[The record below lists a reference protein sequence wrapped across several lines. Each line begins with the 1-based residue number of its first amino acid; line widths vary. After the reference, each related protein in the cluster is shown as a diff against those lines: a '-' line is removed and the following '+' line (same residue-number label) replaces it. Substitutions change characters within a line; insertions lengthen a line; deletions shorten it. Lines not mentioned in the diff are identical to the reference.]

1 LKKNISNSST
11 SLFPCKLDEAFEKK
25 LSLLSDELLKNWGER
40 QLSVLE
46 LDDRIATAAEK
57 APTDDNLIKLLRESL
72 SDVKKEYEKVLIHEE
87 EKVREAGGLHVF
99 GTERHESR
107 RVDNQLRGR
116 AGRQGDLW
124 STRFFLSL
132 DDNLLSILKEIKI
145 QTRKLALALKV
156 KGLLNI
162 QFAIKKDEIFVI
174 EVNPRASRTVPFVSK
189 ANGIP
194 LAKIASRVMAG
205 EKLSRYKLKYKTNKR
220 FAVKEAVFPF
230 NKFPDS
236 DLLLGPEMKSTGE
249 VMGFDDDF
257 GIAIA
262 KSQIAA
268 SNSLPTKGM
277 AFLSV
282 KDSHKQEIIG
292 IAQRLIKLGF
302 TLSATSGTAE
312 ILIKN
317 GMKCRKINKV
327 SSGKPHIVDVL
338 NSKKIALVIN
348 TGGGNS
354 ESRIND
360 AVALR
365 RGTLANKIKNNEVFL
380 DDKKQFSRI
389 KYEKF
394 LLENNITAPDFEIR
408 FRNEELKKKLFAYVG
423 GGIKSPYFLNNKI
436 YINKNKEVEVKY
448 LDLDTVYNTETPET
462 EIEQFIKDNEE
473 NLKEEVI
480 DFSYAKI
487 TPSNLIDS
495 DEFNNEFFKK
505 IDEIENSILNDSS
518 IEDIRKIYDLKIEYL
533 SNYNN
538 EDKNNEIFK
547 EIYEKRNDEKIQ
559 LLDKNDYYLLFEVTK
574 INKVLPSKSEI
585 KFIERV
591 KENLILKKKYEYNKD
606 LFQKIQDKKFNND
619 EFVKISKN
627 GENLLNETI
636 KSLDDNSIFDK
647 DSVSLIY
654 SLPENSFVLLTNDNN
669 KIFLAKVN
677 KIYTKN
683 LPKNDIENSEY
694 LEISNN
700 KIVEEIYSSYD
711 LALSKKYKVKVFQN
725 TLDRIKNNFK

>member
-1 LKKNISNSST
+1 MLNTLRNFSKTKLAGILIGIIIIPFVFWGMGSVFSGGNTNNIAKINNETIST
-11 SLFPCKLDEAFEKK
+11 Q
-25 LSLLSDELLKNWGER
+25 ELLNYINQTRMDNEYIKENIDNK
-40 QLSVLE
+40 V
-46 LDDRIATAAEK
+46 IEK
-57 APTDDNLIKLLRESL
+57 IVSSIVSIKLL
-72 SDVKKEYEKVLIHEE
+72 DM
-87 EKVREAGGLHVF
+87 
-99 GTERHESR
+99 
-107 RVDNQLRGR
+107 
-116 AGRQGDLW
+116 
-124 STRFFLSL
+124 
-132 DDNLLSILKEIKI
+132 EIND
-145 QTRKLALALKV
+145 
-156 KGLLNI
+156 LNI
-162 QFAIKKDEIFVI
+162 
-174 EVNPRASRTVPFVSK
+174 
-189 ANGIP
+189 
-194 LAKIASRVMAG
+194 
-205 EKLSRYKLKYKTNKR
+205 
-220 FAVKEAVFPF
+220 
-230 NKFPDS
+230 
-236 DLLLGPEMKSTGE
+236 
-249 VMGFDDDF
+249 
-257 GIAIA
+257 
-262 KSQIAA
+262 
-268 SNSLPTKGM
+268 
-277 AFLSV
+277 
-282 KDSHKQEIIG
+282 IITD
-292 IAQRLIKLGF
+292 K
-302 TLSATSGTAE
+302 
-312 ILIKN
+312 
-317 GMKCRKINKV
+317 
-327 SSGKPHIVDVL
+327 
-338 NSKKIALVIN
+338 
-348 TGGGNS
+348 
-354 ESRIND
+354 
-360 AVALR
+360 
-365 RGTLANKIKNNEVFL
+365 TLANKIKNNEVFL

-436 YINKNKEVEVKY
+436 YINKNKEVEIKY

-538 EDKNNEIFK
+538 EDKNNEIFN

>member
-1 LKKNISNSST
+1 MLNTLRNFSKTKLAGILIGIIIIPFVFWGMGSVFSGGNTNNIAKINNETIST
-11 SLFPCKLDEAFEKK
+11 Q
-25 LSLLSDELLKNWGER
+25 ELLNYINQTRMDNEYIKENIDNK
-40 QLSVLE
+40 V
-46 LDDRIATAAEK
+46 IEK
-57 APTDDNLIKLLRESL
+57 IVSSIVSIKLL
-72 SDVKKEYEKVLIHEE
+72 DM
-87 EKVREAGGLHVF
+87 
-99 GTERHESR
+99 
-107 RVDNQLRGR
+107 
-116 AGRQGDLW
+116 
-124 STRFFLSL
+124 
-132 DDNLLSILKEIKI
+132 EIND
-145 QTRKLALALKV
+145 
-156 KGLLNI
+156 LNI
-162 QFAIKKDEIFVI
+162 MITDK
-174 EVNPRASRTVPFVSK
+174 
-189 ANGIP
+189 
-194 LAKIASRVMAG
+194 
-205 EKLSRYKLKYKTNKR
+205 
-220 FAVKEAVFPF
+220 
-230 NKFPDS
+230 
-236 DLLLGPEMKSTGE
+236 
-249 VMGFDDDF
+249 
-257 GIAIA
+257 
-262 KSQIAA
+262 
-268 SNSLPTKGM
+268 
-277 AFLSV
+277 
-282 KDSHKQEIIG
+282 
-292 IAQRLIKLGF
+292 
-302 TLSATSGTAE
+302 
-312 ILIKN
+312 
-317 GMKCRKINKV
+317 
-327 SSGKPHIVDVL
+327 
-338 NSKKIALVIN
+338 
-348 TGGGNS
+348 
-354 ESRIND
+354 
-360 AVALR
+360 
-365 RGTLANKIKNNEVFL
+365 TLANKIKNNEIFL

-408 FRNEELKKKLFAYVG
+408 FKNEELKKKLFAYVG

-436 YINKNKEVEVKY
+436 YINKNKEVEIKY

-480 DFSYAKI
+480 DFSYVKI

-538 EDKNNEIFK
+538 EDKNNEIFN

-636 KSLDDNSIFDK
+636 ISLDDNSIFDK

-654 SLPENSFVLLTNDNN
+654 SLPENNFVLLTNDNN

>member
-1 LKKNISNSST
+1 MLNTLRNFSKTKLAGILIGIIIIPFVFWGMGSVFSGGNTNNIAKINNETIST
-11 SLFPCKLDEAFEKK
+11 Q
-25 LSLLSDELLKNWGER
+25 ELLNYINQTRMDNEYIKENIDNK
-40 QLSVLE
+40 V
-46 LDDRIATAAEK
+46 IEK
-57 APTDDNLIKLLRESL
+57 IVSSIVSIKLL
-72 SDVKKEYEKVLIHEE
+72 DM
-87 EKVREAGGLHVF
+87 
-99 GTERHESR
+99 
-107 RVDNQLRGR
+107 
-116 AGRQGDLW
+116 
-124 STRFFLSL
+124 
-132 DDNLLSILKEIKI
+132 EIND
-145 QTRKLALALKV
+145 
-156 KGLLNI
+156 LNI
-162 QFAIKKDEIFVI
+162 MITDE
-174 EVNPRASRTVPFVSK
+174 
-189 ANGIP
+189 
-194 LAKIASRVMAG
+194 
-205 EKLSRYKLKYKTNKR
+205 
-220 FAVKEAVFPF
+220 
-230 NKFPDS
+230 
-236 DLLLGPEMKSTGE
+236 
-249 VMGFDDDF
+249 
-257 GIAIA
+257 
-262 KSQIAA
+262 
-268 SNSLPTKGM
+268 
-277 AFLSV
+277 
-282 KDSHKQEIIG
+282 
-292 IAQRLIKLGF
+292 
-302 TLSATSGTAE
+302 
-312 ILIKN
+312 
-317 GMKCRKINKV
+317 
-327 SSGKPHIVDVL
+327 
-338 NSKKIALVIN
+338 
-348 TGGGNS
+348 
-354 ESRIND
+354 
-360 AVALR
+360 
-365 RGTLANKIKNNEVFL
+365 TLANKIKNNEVFL

-436 YINKNKEVEVKY
+436 YINKNKEVEIKY

-591 KENLILKKKYEYNKD
+591 KENLILKKKYDYNKD

>member
-1 LKKNISNSST
+1 MLNTLRNFSKTKLAGILIGIIIIPFVFWGMGSVFSGGNTNNIAKINNETIST
-11 SLFPCKLDEAFEKK
+11 Q
-25 LSLLSDELLKNWGER
+25 ELLNYINQTRMDNEYIKENIDNK
-40 QLSVLE
+40 V
-46 LDDRIATAAEK
+46 IEK
-57 APTDDNLIKLLRESL
+57 IVSSIVSIKLL
-72 SDVKKEYEKVLIHEE
+72 DM
-87 EKVREAGGLHVF
+87 
-99 GTERHESR
+99 
-107 RVDNQLRGR
+107 
-116 AGRQGDLW
+116 
-124 STRFFLSL
+124 
-132 DDNLLSILKEIKI
+132 EIND
-145 QTRKLALALKV
+145 
-156 KGLLNI
+156 LNI
-162 QFAIKKDEIFVI
+162 MITDK
-174 EVNPRASRTVPFVSK
+174 
-189 ANGIP
+189 
-194 LAKIASRVMAG
+194 
-205 EKLSRYKLKYKTNKR
+205 
-220 FAVKEAVFPF
+220 
-230 NKFPDS
+230 
-236 DLLLGPEMKSTGE
+236 
-249 VMGFDDDF
+249 
-257 GIAIA
+257 
-262 KSQIAA
+262 
-268 SNSLPTKGM
+268 
-277 AFLSV
+277 
-282 KDSHKQEIIG
+282 
-292 IAQRLIKLGF
+292 
-302 TLSATSGTAE
+302 
-312 ILIKN
+312 
-317 GMKCRKINKV
+317 
-327 SSGKPHIVDVL
+327 
-338 NSKKIALVIN
+338 
-348 TGGGNS
+348 
-354 ESRIND
+354 
-360 AVALR
+360 
-365 RGTLANKIKNNEVFL
+365 TLANKIKNNEVFL

-436 YINKNKEVEVKY
+436 YINKNKEVEIKY

-591 KENLILKKKYEYNKD
+591 KENLILKKKFEYNKD

-700 KIVEEIYSSYD
+700 KILEEIYSSYD

>member
-1 LKKNISNSST
+1 MLNTLRNFTKTKLAGILIGIIIIPFVFWGMGSVFSGGNTNNIAKINNETIST
-11 SLFPCKLDEAFEKK
+11 Q
-25 LSLLSDELLKNWGER
+25 ELLNYINQTRMDNEYIKENIDNK
-40 QLSVLE
+40 V
-46 LDDRIATAAEK
+46 IEK
-57 APTDDNLIKLLRESL
+57 IVSSIVSIKLL
-72 SDVKKEYEKVLIHEE
+72 DM
-87 EKVREAGGLHVF
+87 
-99 GTERHESR
+99 
-107 RVDNQLRGR
+107 
-116 AGRQGDLW
+116 
-124 STRFFLSL
+124 
-132 DDNLLSILKEIKI
+132 EIND
-145 QTRKLALALKV
+145 
-156 KGLLNI
+156 LNI
-162 QFAIKKDEIFVI
+162 MITDK
-174 EVNPRASRTVPFVSK
+174 
-189 ANGIP
+189 
-194 LAKIASRVMAG
+194 
-205 EKLSRYKLKYKTNKR
+205 
-220 FAVKEAVFPF
+220 
-230 NKFPDS
+230 
-236 DLLLGPEMKSTGE
+236 
-249 VMGFDDDF
+249 
-257 GIAIA
+257 
-262 KSQIAA
+262 
-268 SNSLPTKGM
+268 
-277 AFLSV
+277 
-282 KDSHKQEIIG
+282 
-292 IAQRLIKLGF
+292 
-302 TLSATSGTAE
+302 
-312 ILIKN
+312 
-317 GMKCRKINKV
+317 
-327 SSGKPHIVDVL
+327 
-338 NSKKIALVIN
+338 
-348 TGGGNS
+348 
-354 ESRIND
+354 
-360 AVALR
+360 
-365 RGTLANKIKNNEVFL
+365 TLANKIKNNEVFL

-436 YINKNKEVEVKY
+436 YINKNKEVEIKY

>member
-1 LKKNISNSST
+1 MLNTLRNFSKTKLAGILIGIIIIPFVFWGMGSVFSGGNTNNIAKINNETIST
-11 SLFPCKLDEAFEKK
+11 Q
-25 LSLLSDELLKNWGER
+25 ELLNYINQTRMDNEYIKENIDNK
-40 QLSVLE
+40 V
-46 LDDRIATAAEK
+46 IEK
-57 APTDDNLIKLLRESL
+57 IVSSIVSIKLL
-72 SDVKKEYEKVLIHEE
+72 DM
-87 EKVREAGGLHVF
+87 
-99 GTERHESR
+99 
-107 RVDNQLRGR
+107 
-116 AGRQGDLW
+116 
-124 STRFFLSL
+124 
-132 DDNLLSILKEIKI
+132 EIND
-145 QTRKLALALKV
+145 
-156 KGLLNI
+156 LNI
-162 QFAIKKDEIFVI
+162 MITDK
-174 EVNPRASRTVPFVSK
+174 
-189 ANGIP
+189 
-194 LAKIASRVMAG
+194 
-205 EKLSRYKLKYKTNKR
+205 
-220 FAVKEAVFPF
+220 
-230 NKFPDS
+230 
-236 DLLLGPEMKSTGE
+236 
-249 VMGFDDDF
+249 
-257 GIAIA
+257 
-262 KSQIAA
+262 
-268 SNSLPTKGM
+268 
-277 AFLSV
+277 
-282 KDSHKQEIIG
+282 
-292 IAQRLIKLGF
+292 
-302 TLSATSGTAE
+302 
-312 ILIKN
+312 
-317 GMKCRKINKV
+317 
-327 SSGKPHIVDVL
+327 
-338 NSKKIALVIN
+338 
-348 TGGGNS
+348 
-354 ESRIND
+354 
-360 AVALR
+360 
-365 RGTLANKIKNNEVFL
+365 TLANKIKNNEVFL

>member
-1 LKKNISNSST
+1 MLNTLRNFSKTKLAGILIGIIIIPFVFWGMGSVFSGGNTNNIAKINNETIST
-11 SLFPCKLDEAFEKK
+11 Q
-25 LSLLSDELLKNWGER
+25 ELLNYINQTRMDNEYIKENIDNK
-40 QLSVLE
+40 V
-46 LDDRIATAAEK
+46 IEK
-57 APTDDNLIKLLRESL
+57 IVSSIVSIKLL
-72 SDVKKEYEKVLIHEE
+72 DM
-87 EKVREAGGLHVF
+87 
-99 GTERHESR
+99 
-107 RVDNQLRGR
+107 
-116 AGRQGDLW
+116 
-124 STRFFLSL
+124 
-132 DDNLLSILKEIKI
+132 EIND
-145 QTRKLALALKV
+145 
-156 KGLLNI
+156 LNI
-162 QFAIKKDEIFVI
+162 MITDK
-174 EVNPRASRTVPFVSK
+174 
-189 ANGIP
+189 
-194 LAKIASRVMAG
+194 
-205 EKLSRYKLKYKTNKR
+205 
-220 FAVKEAVFPF
+220 
-230 NKFPDS
+230 
-236 DLLLGPEMKSTGE
+236 
-249 VMGFDDDF
+249 
-257 GIAIA
+257 
-262 KSQIAA
+262 
-268 SNSLPTKGM
+268 
-277 AFLSV
+277 
-282 KDSHKQEIIG
+282 
-292 IAQRLIKLGF
+292 
-302 TLSATSGTAE
+302 
-312 ILIKN
+312 
-317 GMKCRKINKV
+317 
-327 SSGKPHIVDVL
+327 
-338 NSKKIALVIN
+338 
-348 TGGGNS
+348 
-354 ESRIND
+354 
-360 AVALR
+360 
-365 RGTLANKIKNNEVFL
+365 TLANKIKNNEVFL

-408 FRNEELKKKLFAYVG
+408 FKNEELKKKLFAYVG

-436 YINKNKEVEVKY
+436 YINKNKEVEIKY

-627 GENLLNETI
+627 GKNLLNETI